1 MPRSGLATL
10 PRARPRRAGGQQH
23 GLVRDRRRRRRPPA
37 ARAIS
42 NAALSRP
49 AAAAGPMPR
58 SGLATLPRARP
69 RRAGGQQHALVRDR
83 RRRRRP
89 PAARAISNA
98 ALAPCSCCR
107 ADAPL
112 GPHSAPGPAA
122 PRWRPA
128 ARPGARSPPP
138 AAARQGHGDD
148 AARNSATEKPVMRR
162 ALRFTY
168 GRVDLKSKH
177 PTRTIA
183 WDAPGPPKPP
193 AAVPSKRDAA
203 FSLLGLG

>member
-1 MPRSGLATL
+1 MRY
-10 PRARPRRAGGQQH
+10 
-23 GLVRDRRRRRRPPA
+23 RRRRRRPPA

-42 NAALSRP
+42 NAALAPSSCCR
-49 AAAAGPMPR
+49 ADAR

-112 GPHSAPGPAA
+112 GPGHPAPGPAA

-128 ARPGARSPPP
+128 ARPGGRSPPP